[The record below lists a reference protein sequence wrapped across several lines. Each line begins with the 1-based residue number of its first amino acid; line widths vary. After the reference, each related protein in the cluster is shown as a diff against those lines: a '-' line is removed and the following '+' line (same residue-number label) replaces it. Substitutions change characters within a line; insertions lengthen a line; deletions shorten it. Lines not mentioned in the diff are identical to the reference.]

1 MIVYRKPLVR
11 QVASNLNESHIYQ
24 ILIHLVKNKNIKTA
38 GKTDIQTLR
47 NKIEEQVG
55 YAYIANV
62 INQQQ
67 MEKLVELMLE
77 VALTK
82 ALVIKLV

>member
-1 MIVYRKPLVR
+1 MYIEKPDVDK
-11 QVASNLNESHIYQ
+11 HIKY
-24 ILIHLVKNKNIKTA
+24 LFMHLVKNKNIKTA

>member
-1 MIVYRKPLVR
+1 MLFR
-11 QVASNLNESHIYQ
+11 S
-24 ILIHLVKNKNIKTA
+24 
-38 GKTDIQTLR
+38 KTDIQTLR
-47 NKIEEQVG
+47 NKIEEHVG